1 MQLLNPTTD
10 ILANGNILSAVR
22 LLVSEDHC
30 EGKFVFGRQEL
41 KPSKLLA
48 VLSKAAAGSGAEN
61 AKNQLQTLLSRA
73 GHGAPVYKTKSLKTN
88 QFRAA
93 VEFNGMQFI
102 GQPCNSKKL
111 AEKDAAAEALQ
122 WLTGEDLSR
131 PKDIDYVSVLLK
143 DSKKK
148 QHGKHKVRR

>member
-1 MQLLNPTTD
+1 MNENL
-10 ILANGNILSAVR
+10 LSAVR
-22 LLVSEDHC
+22 LLVSEDPC
-30 EGKFVFGRQEL
+30 DGRFVFGRQEL
-41 KPSKLLA
+41 KPSKSLA
-48 VLSKAAAGSGAEN
+48 LLSKTAAGSGGEN

-73 GHGAPVYKTKSLKTN
+73 GHGTPSYKTKMLKNN

-122 WLTGEDLSR
+122 WLTGEDLSH
-131 PKDIDYVSVLLK
+131 PKDTDYISMLLK
-143 DSKKK
+143 KSKKK
-148 QHGKHKVRR
+148 QQAMHKSSKVG